1 MVRDVLRD
9 LPFAEIDPRAMIT
22 MVRDTFATTLFA
34 DKPCPVVRDVSRQPF
49 CHDLVVRD
57 VSCDLP
63 LDQNGLR
70 AITGG
75 PLCLA

>member
-34 DKPCPVVRDVSRQPF
+34 DKPCPVVRDVSR
-49 CHDLVVRD
+49 LTY
-57 VSCDLP
+57 LP
-63 LDQNGLR
+63 K
-70 AITGG
+70 
-75 PLCLA
+75 LAF